1 MSKPVRETG
10 LVYTKRPKEPGSKS
24 YREIAEELGDI
35 SYVSV
40 ANILNGAFRKVAREV
55 FLGLN
60 GREPTRIEL
69 NNLARNEAF
78 QLMVAE
84 MLSEKK

>member
-1 MSKPVRETG
+1 MGQTG
-10 LVYTKRPKEPGSKS
+10 LVYTKRPKAEGAKS

-40 ANILNGAFRKVAREV
+40 SNILNGAFRKVAREV
-55 FLGLN
+55 FLSLN

-69 NNLARNEAF
+69 NNLSRDEAF
-78 QLMVAE
+78 QLMVADL
-84 MLSEKK
+84 LSEKK